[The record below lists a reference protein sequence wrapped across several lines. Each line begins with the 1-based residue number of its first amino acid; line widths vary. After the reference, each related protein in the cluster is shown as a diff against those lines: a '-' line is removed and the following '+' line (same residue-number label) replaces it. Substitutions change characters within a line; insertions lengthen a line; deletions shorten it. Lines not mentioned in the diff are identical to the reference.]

1 MTTKSESF
9 SGKQLES
16 EWPLVPLNSL
26 IDPTRGISYGVVQ
39 PGHSSTD
46 GIHMVRVNNLTNG
59 RIDPTGALRIARDI
73 EAQYGRTRLKGGEVL
88 LSLVGT
94 LGLTAA
100 VPKAMIGWNVAR
112 AIGVIPVNEEV
123 GAKWIDFCL
132 RSPQLQERM
141 SARATT
147 TVQATLNL
155 KDVRELPIPLPPKAV
170 REEIAHILGTLD
182 DKIELNRQMNETLD
196 EIARTL
202 FTSWFI
208 NFDPVRAK
216 AEGRQPEGMDADT
229 AALFPDR
236 FVDSELGPI
245 PEGWKW
251 IRFGDIATNIRD
263 GMPTAE
269 IHADLNYIGLEHMP
283 KRSIALTEWE
293 SASKVTS
300 NKSRFQETDVLFGK
314 LRPYF
319 HKVGL
324 APVNGICSTDILVI
338 RPKASDHL
346 AWVLAVASSNEMVK
360 QAIMRSSGT
369 RMPRANWSDLADFVI
384 ADPGCKVATMFE
396 ERSRPMLGLIKH
408 NVHESRTLAELRDTL
423 LPKLMSGRVRVG
435 EDGTLVG
442 EVV

>member
-1 MTTKSESF
+1 M
-9 SGKQLES
+9 
-16 EWPLVPLNSL
+16 
-26 IDPTRGISYGVVQ
+26 
-39 PGHSSTD
+39 
-46 GIHMVRVNNLTNG
+46 NNLTNG

-202 FTSWFI
+202 FTSWFVT
-208 NFDPVRAK
+208 FDPVRAK
-216 AEGRQPEGMDADT
+216 ADGRQPEGMDAET

-245 PEGWKW
+245 PEGWEV
-251 IRFGDIATNIRD
+251 GTLGVIAALSRTTVKPNQHLD
-263 GMPTAE
+263 E
-269 IHADLNYIGLEHMP
+269 IFDHYSLPSFDQGQIPVREPGSRIN
-283 KRSIALTEWE
+283 
-293 SASKVTS
+293 S
-300 NKSRFQETDVLFGK
+300 NKTLVVPNSVLISK
-314 LRPYF
+314 LNPHIPRVWLPQ
-319 HKVGL
+319 L
-324 APVNGICSTDILVI
+324 RNDARSICST
-338 RPKASDHL
+338 
-346 AWVLAVASSNEMVK
+346 E
-360 QAIMRSSGT
+360 
-369 RMPRANWSDLADFVI
+369 F
-384 ADPGCKVATMFE
+384 
-396 ERSRPMLGLIKH
+396 
-408 NVHESRTLAELRDTL
+408 
-423 LPKLMSGRVRVG
+423 
-435 EDGTLVG
+435 
-442 EVV
+442 